1 MPTENETKK
10 RNIFR
15 GVQFKFVG
23 LMAVF
28 ITILFGLLNTYPL
41 ITSRDLVFSE
51 KESAMTSQASVMA
64 SSLSSL
70 EKLSKESVSEV
81 LNLLD
86 MTGLDRIVVTDAGGI
101 AIYDTASKGNLVG
114 LKTGIGAVADALTGK
129 VVFHSRFAG
138 GAFASGAAT
147 PIMGTSGKMGAVYI
161 YEYDTEQAQLIIS
174 IQNRIRGISLAV
186 CAAALIIDAL
196 MTRLLTKRIR
206 ALVGSIR
213 IVADGDYSH
222 RFAVTGD
229 DEVTELGDEFN
240 ALTQR
245 LQTTEQQ
252 RRQFVSDASH
262 ELKTPLASIRLLSD
276 SIVQNGNMDIDTV
289 REFVTDIG
297 NEADRLQRTTE
308 KLLDLSRLDDGITVE
323 TEPVDVKQVTMDALW
338 LLRPLAKE
346 RDVRIHTELADGCV
360 VMATVDDI
368 YHIVFNLAENAVKY
382 NVPGGSVTLT
392 LRSGED
398 KVEYITEDTGI
409 GIPEEDRLNIFS
421 RFYRVDKARS
431 RASGGSGLGLSI
443 VHDAVVKHGGTITVG
458 ANKPQ
463 GSRFT
468 VTFPRPT
475 SEETGI

>member
-1 MPTENETKK
+1 
-10 RNIFR
+10 
-15 GVQFKFVG
+15 
-23 LMAVF
+23 
-28 ITILFGLLNTYPL
+28 
-41 ITSRDLVFSE
+41 
-51 KESAMTSQASVMA
+51 MTSQASVMA

-70 EKLSKESVSEV
+70 DKLTKESISEV

-86 MTGLDRIVVTDAGGI
+86 ITGFDRIIVTDSRGMAV
-101 AIYDTASKGNLVG
+101 YDTASQNNVAGRQ
-114 LKTGIGAVADALTGK
+114 TGIGAVSTALSGK
-129 VVFHSRFAG
+129 VVFNSDFSG
-138 GAFASGAAT
+138 GAFSSGAAT
-147 PIMGTSGKMGAVYI
+147 PIPGSSGIMGAVYI
-161 YEYDTEQAQLIIS
+161 YERDTEQAQLIIS
-174 IQNRIRGISLAV
+174 IQNRIRNISLAV
-186 CAAALIIDAL
+186 CAVALVIDAF

-222 RFAVTGD
+222 RFSVTGD

-240 ALTQR
+240 ALTER
-245 LQTTEQQ
+245 LQTTEKQ

-276 SIVQNGNMDIDTV
+276 SIVQSDNMDPGTM

-308 KLLDLSRLDDGITVE
+308 KLLDLSRLDDGVIIEAV
-323 TEPVDVKQVTMDALW
+323 PVDVKQVAMDALW
-338 LLRPLAKE
+338 LLRPLAREK
-346 RDVRIHTELADGCV
+346 DVRIHTELDDGCV

-368 YHIVFNLAENAVKY
+368 YHIIFNLAENAIKY
-382 NVPGGSVTLT
+382 NVPGGSIT
-392 LRSGED
+392 LRLHED
-398 KVEYITEDTGI
+398 DEKVEFITEDTGI
-409 GIPEEDRLNIFS
+409 GIPEEDRLNVFS

-431 RASGGSGLGLSI
+431 REAGGSGLGLSI
-443 VHDAVVKHGGTITVG
+443 VHDAVVTHGGTITVG
-458 ANKPQ
+458 ENKPK

>member
-1 MPTENETKK
+1 MENKTKK
-10 RNIFR
+10 RNIVR

-23 LMAVF
+23 LMAALIVV
-28 ITILFGLLNTYPL
+28 LFGLLNTYPL

-51 KESAMTSQASVMA
+51 KQSSMTSQAAVVA
-64 SSLSSL
+64 SSLASL

-86 MTGLDRIVVTDAGGI
+86 VTGYERVVVTDAKGI
-101 AIYDTASKGNLVG
+101 AVYDSAKQDNLVG
-114 LKTGIGAVADALTGK
+114 KPAGIADVTQALSGK
-129 VVFHSRFAG
+129 VVFDSKFG
-138 GAFASGAAT
+138 NGAFASDAAT
-147 PIMGTSGKMGAVYI
+147 PIGGAGGTLGAVYI
-161 YEYDTEQAQLIIS
+161 YDYDTEQAQLIIS
-174 IQNRIRGISLAV
+174 IQSRIRNISLAI
-186 CAAALIIDAL
+186 CAVALIIDAF
-196 MTRLLTKRIR
+196 MTQLLTKRIR

-213 IVADGDYSH
+213 TVADGDYSH

-229 DEVTELGDEFN
+229 DEVTELGEEFN

-245 LQTTEQQ
+245 LETTERQ

-276 SIVQNGNMDIDTV
+276 SIVQNDNMDVDTM
-289 REFVTDIG
+289 REFVNDIG
-297 NEADRLQRTTE
+297 SEADRLQRTTE
-308 KLLDLSRLDDGITVE
+308 KLLDLSRLDDAAAVE
-323 TEPVDVKQVTMDALW
+323 AEPVDVKQVTMDALW

-346 RDVRIHTELADGCV
+346 KDVHIRTELEDGCV

-368 YHIVFNLAENAVKY
+368 YHIVFNLAENAIKY
-382 NVPGGSVTLT
+382 NVPDGSVTLT
-392 LRSGED
+392 LRQDAE
-398 KVEYITEDTGI
+398 KVEFISEDSGI
-409 GIPEEDRLNIFS
+409 GIPEEDRLNVFS

-458 ANKPQ
+458 ANKPS

>member
-1 MPTENETKK
+1 MEKAEKK
-10 RNIFR
+10 RNIVR

-23 LMAVF
+23 LMAALIVV
-28 ITILFGLLNTYPL
+28 LFGLLNTYPL

-51 KESAMTSQASVMA
+51 KQSAMTGQASVIA
-64 SSLSSL
+64 SSLASL

-86 MTGLDRIVVTDAGGI
+86 VTGYERIIVTDASGE
-101 AIYDTASKGNLVG
+101 AVYDTASKDNLAG
-114 LKTGIGAVADALTGK
+114 KQTGVAAVTKALSGK
-129 VVFHSRFAG
+129 VTFDSKFAS
-138 GAFASGAAT
+138 GAFASSAAT
-147 PIMGTSGKMGAVYI
+147 PIMGDKGVMGAVYI
-161 YEYDTEQAQLIIS
+161 YDYDTEQAQLIIS
-174 IQNRIRGISLAV
+174 IQSRIRNISLAV
-186 CAAALIIDAL
+186 CAIALVIDAF

-222 RFAVTGD
+222 RFQVTGD
-229 DEVTELGDEFN
+229 DEVTELGEEFN
-240 ALTQR
+240 SLTQR
-245 LQTTEQQ
+245 LETTEKQ

-276 SIVQNGNMDIDTV
+276 SIVQNDNMDVDTM

-308 KLLDLSRLDDGITVE
+308 KLLDLSRLDDDVAVE
-323 TEPVDVKQVTMDALW
+323 AEPVDVKQVTMDALW

-346 RDVRIHTELADGCV
+346 KDVRIHTELSDGCV

-382 NVPGGSVTLT
+382 NVPGGSVTLK
-392 LRSGED
+392 LRQDEE
-398 KVEYITEDTGI
+398 KVEFIAEDTGI
-409 GIPEEDRLNIFS
+409 GIPEEDRLNVFS

-458 ANKPQ
+458 ANKPS